1 VGGHYFTYSETS
13 PICFNP
19 FWLPDGMTPDT
30 EKRES
35 IKTLLL
41 ALWKKE
47 DEAFLRSEY
56 VALSNALQQYYAM
69 LATHRDIFPCF
80 DSFYEF
86 LEGVF
91 AKMLAGERVQPGT
104 LTWIISCMC
113 CAPITR
119 AGIRLSPECHRTAG
133 PAATTLYRL

>member
-1 VGGHYFTYSETS
+1 MRTGRITNRNKFVLGGSGSGKSFFTNHLLRSYYEQDAHIVVVDIGNSYQGLCQLVGGHYFTYSETS
-13 PICFNP
+13 PFVFNP

-56 VALSNALQQYYAM
+56 VALSNALQRIM
-69 LATHRDIFPCF
+69 RCWP
-80 DSFYEF
+80 
-86 LEGVF
+86 
-91 AKMLAGERVQPGT
+91 
-104 LTWIISCMC
+104 
-113 CAPITR
+113 
-119 AGIRLSPECHRTAG
+119 RTATSS
-133 PAATTLYRL
+133 PV